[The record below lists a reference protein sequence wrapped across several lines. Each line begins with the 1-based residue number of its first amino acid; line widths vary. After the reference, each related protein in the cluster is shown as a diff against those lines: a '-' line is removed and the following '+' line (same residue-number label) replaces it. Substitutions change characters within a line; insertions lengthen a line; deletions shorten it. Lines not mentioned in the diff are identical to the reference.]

1 MAGPSLA
8 HWNYFLALEKDI
20 EVLSRYVEF
29 TQKNFTCYSLEILR
43 ILFSAASEV
52 DVVAKK

>member
-1 MAGPSLA
+1 LAGPSLA